1 MHNPQCQLDRKR
13 DSRKLERENEA
24 FAKPQRTDGWR
35 EGEALWHTRKVQRV
49 GSKGNGDKRAG
60 RESRFRKIRKCDGTL
75 SKRFVMSAAVDR
87 RGMRGFE
94 AEWCGSGVF
103 PRAVAIILAG
113 KNA

>member
-1 MHNPQCQLDRKR
+1 MIPESWKGRT
-13 DSRKLERENEA
+13 KLSP
-24 FAKPQRTDGWR
+24 KPQRTDGWR

-87 RGMRGFE
+87 RGMRGVE
-94 AEWCGSGVF
+94 AEWGGSGVF